1 MELDEFIELVKEQQG
16 IDLSGVLT
24 TADKIGR
31 PQQALD
37 REAYDDFMKRNPM
50 MDGGRMGFYKGK
62 LVTQGDNKGKYVI
75 YNVPESV
82 SKTKTKYFPNEKAMN
97 KWIKSQPGKGRKDF
111 GKFVTGA
118 QFKDTIR
125 PQNLEKL
132 EKLKQIIIKSNS
144 QYKKSL
150 TSKAALEAAGF
161 PGGYQAI
168 ATKGRLREEVKKEIA
183 KLLTTQQKIDN
194 YVNNVMFAEDALVKD
209 FKNPLTH
216 IANKFGVSSG
226 TLRNWAKNS
235 QVYLDNK
242 PIFVGLSRELNYN
255 KYKFIGADN
264 TPRLMSDYSV
274 IMQNKLPSSASL
286 IRGDSAEK
294 FILQSA
300 YRHFKQSKEAGRAAK
315 VTFIGDPDLLP
326 FNEWKFIK
334 GGKLYSVDPAIDTL
348 EFQGKTYTNNYLN
361 RIDAKDIYKNDFGE
375 IYKIFDDLETYMNS
389 TTTVGNKDV
398 KLDTILR
405 KRLYDATGK
414 KDYLLRRAVD
424 IDHFSGILD
433 EPFKNLR
440 LLDRRSNQLA
450 GIIKRQSKYK
460 NNPKLLNK
468 VLTDIGYTTPYK
480 DIDTFVKRSIKNINT
495 PVRNVEGIPINIKNK
510 FAVLGGGKC
519 ARGFK
524 NQGGRVGLKDGPV
537 NVDVCFTN
545 AMERIRK
552 GGVDFTKAEANN
564 FSKLTKG
571 LRAIGASNIMKFGI
585 LPEVLFEGAL
595 IADKMASEGDSFMQ
609 GLRNSYVA
617 IPFQAMGVMKTYDEG
632 RKDEILAATPE
643 IRTTKAGP
651 FSYLPEKILPSQ
663 RGKVLDVM
671 SMQDTLKK
679 RNELAAQ
686 SQNLK
691 NQIEDT
697 DRISD
702 GAFGYV
708 GDSQDLQKRLSET
721 RADLQ
726 DLYRGDAG
734 RAERML
740 TSSPLDLNIKDQLT
754 MDAYKSAVEKADAD
768 RASNILFAPGAGLGI
783 DTQIK
788 KRMKEL
794 PITPEIAKE
803 QLQATGDFF
812 GMGYTPYGMN
822 QLFTLMGR
830 EDPRFG
836 YDETGKYSEEKGLND
851 FINYLRTQQ
860 FAENFRDEK
869 AGGGIAG
876 LSGGDPEGAMTRSM
890 NPDSQGLSYLLN
902 RVKNT

>member
-1 MELDEFIELVKEQQG
+1 MELDEFIALVKEQQG

-24 TADKIGR
+24 TADKIAR
-31 PQQALD
+31 PQSSLD
-37 REAYDDFMKRNPM
+37 RDAFDDFNVRNPM
-50 MDGGRMGFYKGK
+50 MDGGRIGFYKGQ
-62 LVTQGDNKGKYVI
+62 LVTQGPNKGKYVI

-82 SKTKTKYFPNEKAMN
+82 SKTKTKYFPNETAMN
-97 KWIKSQPGKGRKDF
+97 KWIKKQPGKGRKDF

-132 EKLKQIIIKSNS
+132 ENLKQIIIKSNS

-161 PGGYQAI
+161 KGGYQAI

-194 YVNNVMFAEDALVKD
+194 YVNNVMFAEDSLVKD
-209 FKNPLTH
+209 FKNPLSH
-216 IANKFGVSSG
+216 IADKFGVSRG

-300 YRHFKQSKEAGRAAK
+300 YRHFKQSKEAGKAAK

-361 RIDAKDIYKNDFGE
+361 RVDAKDIYKNDFGE
-375 IYKIFDDLETYMNS
+375 VYKIFDDLETYMNS

-398 KLDTILR
+398 KLDTLLR

-424 IDHFSGILD
+424 VDHFSGILD

-468 VLTDIGYTTPYK
+468 VLTNIGYTTPYK
-480 DIDTFVKRSIKNINT
+480 DVDTFVKRSVKNIDA

-510 FAVLGGGKC
+510 FAMLGGGKC

-617 IPFQAMGVMKTYDEG
+617 IPFQAMGVMDTYEEG
-632 RKDEILAATPE
+632 RKKEILAATPE
-643 IRTTKAGP
+643 
-651 FSYLPEKILPSQ
+651 SE

-671 SMQDTLKK
+671 NLQDTLKK

-726 DLYRGDAG
+726 DLYRGDAS

-740 TSSPLDLNIKDQLT
+740 TTKPIDLNIRDELT
-754 MDAYKSAVEKADAD
+754 MNAYKNAVEKADAD

-788 KRMKEL
+788 KRMKDL

-812 GMGYTPYGMN
+812 GKGYTPFGMN
-822 QLFTLMGR
+822 ELFTLMGR

-836 YDETGKYSEEKGLND
+836 YDETGKYNEEKGLND

-869 AGGGIAG
+869 AGGGIAKIAG
-876 LSGGDPEGAMTRSM
+876 VDQGPPPESGP
-890 NPDSQGLSYLLN
+890 NSQGLQGLLN